1 MRLPGGGPDG
11 NGVIGIWVSSCRCL
25 YPVIV
30 LLLWILEMHYLTQVV
45 NDLINFAAGAASLD
59 IQQVPVNAA
68 HAPGQGTADR
78 WI

>member
-1 MRLPGGGPDG
+1 
-11 NGVIGIWVSSCRCL
+11 
-25 YPVIV
+25 
-30 LLLWILEMHYLTQVV
+30 MHYLIQVV
-45 NDLINFAAGAASLD
+45 NDLINFAAGAASID